1 MVKKCIKC
9 LINRLDLKVPQAMKL
24 TSFSAEEVAK
34 LSSCRLIQQFLPGKT
49 LEGLKAH
56 ALLSLPL

>member
-1 MVKKCIKC
+1 
-9 LINRLDLKVPQAMKL
+9 MKL